1 MGRAARSKLTAGPR
15 EDFGGDTAETQRCK
29 PARGFLA
36 ISHKDGAATKRQGNK
51 GSEVPMI
58 WSKVQV
64 DPPSKVF
71 NDVQT
76 AGDHLHNGL
85 SALGGLTGLSKG
97 VLELDSEKMN
107 RVCGKL
113 MQKDDAF
120 VRSGIAKFRFIL
132 YKYITNGK

>member
-1 MGRAARSKLTAGPR
+1 MRGARPKTSAGPR
-15 EDFGGDTAETQRCK
+15 EDFGGDTAETQQCK
-29 PARGFLA
+29 KATGFLA

-58 WSKVQV
+58 WSKIEV
-64 DPPSKVF
+64 DPPSMGKLF
-71 NDVQT
+71 NDAQT
-76 AGDHLHNGL
+76 LGDHLHNGL

-97 VLELDSEKMN
+97 VLELDAEKMN

-132 YKYITNGK
+132 YKHVTK